1 MDILTN
7 INDKLFIS
15 VHGMVGAQLAEIIDT
30 LLHPPDSIAARR
42 IKIANIEI
50 TLFEEEG

>member
-1 MDILTN
+1 MDILVKAE
-7 INDKLFIS
+7 DKLFIS
-15 VHGMVGAQLAEIIDT
+15 VHGVIGARLAEIIDT
-30 LLHPPDSIAARR
+30 LLHPDRIAARR

>member
-1 MDILTN
+1 MDILVNTK
-7 INDKLFIS
+7 DKLFIS
-15 VHGMVGAQLAEIIDT
+15 VHRMVGAQQAELIDT
-30 LLHPPDSIAARR
+30 LLYPPDSNAARR